1 VLDADLY
8 LQLGETIRP
17 VQVDADRR
25 GYVVATGPDSDA
37 ALAAATAAMEKLVVQ
52 TSSS

>member
-8 LQLGETIRP
+8 LQVGETIRP

-25 GYVVATGPDSDA
+25 GYVVSTGADSDA
-37 ALAAATAAMEKLVVQ
+37 ALAAGTAAMRRLVVR
-52 TSSS
+52 TSDS